1 MPSGDLWGAGKAR
14 SSDSTWCIHTRHL
27 GPNESKSR
35 SSWLR
40 RWAIEG
46 LDTDAKI
53 FAVCFLILLP
63 FYWAPLFVTAI
74 LPGLD
79 LPFHLAL
86 ADMLGK
92 AGSPESPYAPYYD
105 GGLRIAPYAA
115 HYILLI
121 ALGKVMNLLLAHKL
135 IVAAYVAGLPLATA
149 SLLAGCGRSRIPA
162 LLAFPLAYN
171 LTLHYGFISFA
182 LSLPVLMLLLAQMV
196 RHLLTH
202 GRRVWWTWLWTAASA
217 VALFLCHLQ
226 NFLYGVG
233 AALAFA
239 LFAPL
244 TWRRRLLAAS
254 SVLPALAAQAFWQFV
269 GTPSTP
275 GSSPKT
281 SLAFA
286 WEAVKRHRM
295 IDLGR
300 QTWLQDFW
308 GRIEVIPSHAMRAF
322 DDQVN
327 ITACKE
333 VLILIGVYLV
343 AGVLAW
349 ILLPKRSDGRPWL
362 RAAPGIFVA
371 FLGALTAYLVL
382 PHHLQELE
390 LMTFFPRFAV
400 LVVLMGIALIPAGLS
415 RVRGVFR
422 LLLPVPALVIGILY
436 GYELTTH
443 YRAFGQ
449 ETEDFVTVMN
459 KTPAG
464 GKVLG
469 AIYNRHSRTMRIESV
484 LVGLVDYYVALRPAP
499 ESMAPL
505 AYCGMRHM
513 PCTRKPAGV
522 ELPDPWIPQ
531 AINPLKTVPD
541 FDYFFMR
548 SLPPGADPFGPYRGS
563 MELLAQSGTWS
574 VFHKKP
580 GPLVMASPP
589 PPPKP
594 VPAPAPVVKAA
605 EPAQPVG
612 KPQRTQRQRETKK
625 GVGSGRI

>member
-1 MPSGDLWGAGKAR
+1 MGANEPKPQR
-14 SSDSTWCIHTRHL
+14 SRL
-27 GPNESKSR
+27 LR
-35 SSWLR
+35 WLL
-40 RWAIEG
+40 EG
-46 LDTDAKI
+46 LDADAKV
-53 FAVCFLILLP
+53 FAACFLILLP
-63 FYWAPLFVTAI
+63 FYWAPLFVTTI

-92 AGSPESPYAPYYD
+92 AGAPDSPYAPYYD
-105 GGLRIAPYAA
+105 GGLRVAPYAA

-121 ALGKVMNLLLAHKL
+121 GLGKVMNLLLAHKI

-149 SLLAGCGRSRIPA
+149 SLLSGCGRSRIPA

-182 LSLPVLMLLLAQMV
+182 LSLPVLMLLLARMV
-196 RHLLTH
+196 KHLLSH
-202 GRRVWWTWLWTAASA
+202 GPRVWWTWLWTAASA
-217 VALFLCHLQ
+217 GALFLCHLQ

-233 AALAFA
+233 AALGFA

-244 TWRRRLLAAS
+244 RWRRRLLAAS
-254 SVLPALAAQAFWQFV
+254 AVVPALAAQAYWQFV

-275 GSSPKT
+275 GSSTKD

-286 WEAVKRHRM
+286 WQVVRRRRL

-327 ITACKE
+327 IIACRGI
-333 VLILIGVYLV
+333 LILIGAYLV
-343 AGVLAW
+343 VGVLAW
-349 ILLPKRSDGRPWL
+349 ILLPKRRDGCPWL
-362 RAAPGIFVA
+362 RAAPGIFIA
-371 FLGALTAYLVL
+371 FLGALAAYLVL
-382 PHHLQELE
+382 PHHLSELE

-415 RVRGVFR
+415 RLRGWVR
-422 LLLPVPALVIGILY
+422 LLPPIPALVLCLLY
-436 GYELTTH
+436 GQQLIAH

-464 GKVLG
+464 GKAVG
-469 AIYNRHSRTMRIESV
+469 AIFNRHSRTMRIESV
-484 LVGLVDYYVALRPAP
+484 LVGLVNFYVVLRPAP

-513 PCTRKPAGV
+513 PCTRKPAGA
-522 ELPDPWIPQ
+522 ELPDPWVPHNIS
-531 AINPLKTVPD
+531 PLKSVPE
-541 FDYFFMR
+541 FDYFFVR
-548 SLPPGADPFGPYRGS
+548 SPPRWADPFGPYRDS

-574 VFHKKP
+574 VYHKKP
-580 GPLVMASPP
+580 GPLVLALPP
-589 PPPKP
+589 PPPPPPPPLPPPP
-594 VPAPAPVVKAA
+594 VPAPAPVVKPAPP
-605 EPAQPVG
+605 EPARKG
-612 KPQRTQRQRETKK
+612 RKPQRQRETKEK
-625 GVGSGRI
+625 GGSGRI